1 MSTISKDTNR
11 NNLGGN
17 YRIEIILFHDLF
29 KIEDAIN
36 GQIPGFQIFDNSF
49 VIDIECT
56 IESIED
62 IINKKRS
69 KIGTIYEVSINGQ
82 IPKTRIAVRNQLE
95 ELDNKKFVVILYD
108 NNDNIRL
115 FGDLKNP
122 MRFDD
127 DTDKRGRK
135 ASDINAYQ
143 FSFNGSF
150 TYRPFYVKTDY
161 DVNYVSPVFQHIFDE
176 ELDNTSLVLD
186 SSDFLNHAYLRDAA
200 CLNMQ
205 KDGFIQL
212 PADINF
218 TGYTIEYSGTA
229 SLSLDIPN
237 KKIICTLPGTV
248 YELKLLG
255 AQNYTFPC
263 CEGDL
268 DMLHDIIRGERAFT
282 KLTSWSLQSQYFYLK
297 IAGGTE
303 IKSLLDTSKRLFV
316 PYNNI
321 GGKVYNGKADNKW
334 YPGIDYKLN
343 MIVKYSNAYYYCK
356 TEHTS
361 NVWSSETAKW
371 TAL

>member
-36 GQIPGFQIFDNSF
+36 GQISGFQIFDNSYI
-49 VIDIECT
+49 IDIECT
-56 IESIED
+56 IESLED
-62 IINKKRS
+62 VINKKRS
-69 KIGTIYEVSINGQ
+69 KVGIIYEVSINGQ

-95 ELDNKKFVVILYD
+95 SLDNKKFVILLYD
-108 NNDNIRL
+108 NNDNVRL

-150 TYRPFYVKTDY
+150 TYRPYYVVPNYEIDY
-161 DVNYVSPVFQHIFDE
+161 VIPIFQHIFDE
-176 ELDNTSLVLD
+176 TFDDTSIVLD
-186 SSDFLNHAYLRDAA
+186 DSDFLNHAYLSDAA

-205 KDGFIQL
+205 KDGNIQL
-212 PADINF
+212 PSDINY
-218 TGYTIEYSGTA
+218 TGYTIEHKGTA
-229 SLSLDIPN
+229 TIYLDIPG
-237 KKIICTLPGTV
+237 KKIICTSAGTI

-268 DMLHDIIRGERAFT
+268 DMLHDVERGERAWT
-282 KLTSWSLQSQYFYLK
+282 KLASWGIQSEYFYLK

-316 PYNNI
+316 PYNTI
-321 GGKVYNGKADNKW
+321 AGKIYNGKADNKW
-334 YPGIDYKLN
+334 YSGINYSKD
-343 MIVKYSNAYYYCK
+343 MVVKYLGIYYSCN
-356 TEHTS
+356 TAHTS
-361 NVWSSETAKW
+361 NIWASQTANW
-371 TAL
+371 TEL